1 MVEIDYINGA
11 KITEIFGRSKYQQE
25 IHNRLESVKLNVI
38 DYTPITSP
46 LIKRGRAIAFQRSEG
61 HSPSTSLQVTS
72 PISHTMARLA
82 HKSLAALLSIIGVID
97 TIDRFLRYTYLV
109 RKRVKKGTIKH
120 LTSQELAY
128 ILCFIKLKK
137 TVVTCYDLIPYIYSH
152 DRSLSWRLNIRGMKK
167 ADRIITISEFS
178 KKDIIDYVG
187 YPGNKIHIV
196 YPAVDHDR
204 FYLQRD
210 RTILKKYTIPE
221 NQKIVL
227 YVGSEHPR
235 QNVPL
240 LLKAFDKLRVMS
252 ECVTLIKVGNPQW
265 PGARNELLKLI
276 EALNIQENVIFAGYV
291 AEEELPRWYNCADL
305 FVYPCLYTGFSLPC
319 LEAMSCGTPVITSN
333 VSVLPEV
340 IGDAGLTVD
349 PYTAEQWAMAMYK
362 VLNDTGLREDLI
374 SKGLKRAK
382 MFSWDRAAAQTLEV
396 YEEVYN
402 GD

>member
-1 MVEIDYINGA
+1 MVEIDYINGV
-11 KITEIFGRSKYQQE
+11 KTTEIFGRLKYQQE
-25 IHNRLESVKLNVI
+25 IHNKLESVELNVI

-46 LIKRGRAIAFQRSEG
+46 LIKRGRAIAFQSSEDL
-61 HSPSTSLQVTS
+61 SPPTSRPVTS
-72 PISHTMARLA
+72 PISRTIALLTN
-82 HKSLAALLSIIGVID
+82 KSLSALLSIIGVID

-109 RKRVKKGTIKH
+109 RKRVREGNIKH

-128 ILCFIKLKK
+128 ILCLIKLRK
-137 TVVTCYDLIPYIYSH
+137 TVVTCYDLIPYVYSN
-152 DRSLSWRLNIRGMKK
+152 DRSLHWRLNIRGMKM

-178 KKDIIDYVG
+178 KKDIINYVG
-187 YPGNKIHIV
+187 FPENKIHIV
-196 YPAVDHDR
+196 YPAVDHER

-210 RTILKKYTIPE
+210 RTILKKYSIPE

-240 LLKAFDKLRVMS
+240 LLKAFVKLRVMS

-265 PGARNELLKLI
+265 PGARNELQKLI
-276 EALNIQENVIFAGYV
+276 ETLNIQENVIFIGYV

-305 FVYPCLYTGFSLPC
+305 FVYPCLYAGFGLPC
-319 LEAMSCGTPVITSN
+319 LEAMACGTPVITSN

-340 IGDAGLTVD
+340 IGNAGLTVD
-349 PYTAEQWAMAMYK
+349 PYNAEQWAKAMYE
-362 VLNDTGLREDLI
+362 VINDTGLREDLI
-374 SKGLKRAK
+374 LKGLQRAK
-382 MFSWDRAAAQTLEV
+382 AFSWDRAAAETLKV
-396 YEEVYN
+396 YEEVYY